1 MNNDIFQGKW
11 KQVQGNV
18 KQFFGKLTDDDMK
31 VAEGGNE
38 KMVGVLQERYGYSK
52 EQAQTEWDKF
62 MHEYGNDA
70 HDAKE
75 TFEAAATQV
84 KTASKN

>member
-1 MNNDIFQGKW
+1 MNNDIMQGKW
-11 KQVQGNV
+11 KQLEGSI

-31 VAEGGNE
+31 VAEGGAE

-62 MHEYGNDA
+62 MREYGDDA
-70 HDAKE
+70 NEAKE
-75 TFEAAATQV
+75 TFEAAAAQV
-84 KTASKN
+84 KTAPKS